1 MKNMNSHI
9 SSLFSS
15 LNTGNTMFGSFNLGD
30 YASIK
35 NGSYGKLLKA
45 HYAEEKRSATESA
58 KTATAK
64 SNVTS
69 KKDNTPLSDVKKS
82 ADALKTSAEAFA
94 KDDLFAVKD
103 GEFDK
108 EKILGAVKDFAG
120 KYNATLD
127 KTAKVNSKDVATSTK
142 FMTSM
147 TDMMSKALSKVG
159 VNVGTDGK
167 LSVDEEAFKKADMNR
182 VKSLFG
188 ERISYGSQIADKA
201 SEISKDAVMNSNL
214 YTQGAALSNTMT
226 GLFDKLI

>member
-45 HYAEEKRSATESA
+45 HYAEEKKTASESA
-58 KTATAK
+58 KTTTAK

-69 KKDNTPLSDVKKS
+69 KKDTTPFSDVKKS
-82 ADALKTSAEAFA
+82 ADALKTAAEAFT
-94 KDDLFAVKD
+94 KDDLFAKKD
-103 GEFDK
+103 GEYDK

-127 KTAKVNSKDVATSTK
+127 KVSKVNSKDVATSTK
-142 FMTSM
+142 FMNSM
-147 TDMMSKALSKVG
+147 TDTMSKALSKVG
-159 VNVGTDGK
+159 VTVGTDGK
-167 LSVDEEAFKKADMNR
+167 LSVDEEAFKKADMTS
-182 VKSLFG
+182 VKSLFADQF
-188 ERISYGSQIADKA
+188 SYGSQIADKA
-201 SEISKDAVMNSNL
+201 SEISKDAVMGSNL
-214 YTQGAALSNTMT
+214 YTQDATVSNTMA